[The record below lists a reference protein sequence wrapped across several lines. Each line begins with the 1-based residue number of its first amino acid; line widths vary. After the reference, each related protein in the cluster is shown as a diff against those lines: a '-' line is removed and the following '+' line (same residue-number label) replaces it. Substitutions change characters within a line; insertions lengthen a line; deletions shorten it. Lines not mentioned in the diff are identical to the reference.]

1 MRKPSYLNL
10 TMHTIVMIFL
20 VFFFRFEYPPDLHQ
34 YSGYYDDQ
42 YGYYSDYN
50 GHRWDPH
57 IQQWVQQT
65 AGIVIGPGPKWAG
78 FNPYK
83 PSVLFVG
90 HRQTAQAQI
99 RRHNCLIRV
108 SSVCIQYALLN
119 LEKYHPKPLQLNGL
133 FQLIKLGNYI
143 RHKWVNFINSLS

>member
-1 MRKPSYLNL
+1 MIRTKIFFASPYVYLKKYREYEKPSYLNL
-10 TMHTIVMIFL
+10 VMHTIVMIFL
-20 VFFFRFEYPPDLHQ
+20 GFFFRFEYPPDLHQ

-65 AGIVIGPGPKWAG
+65 AGIVYCPGPGPKWAG
-78 FNPYK
+78 FNLYK

-90 HRQTAQAQI
+90 HRQTVQAHI
-99 RRHNCLIRV
+99 RRHILWLHRLHTECSIEIWKNV
-108 SSVCIQYALLN
+108 KNTTQN
-119 LEKYHPKPLQLNGL
+119 P
-133 FQLIKLGNYI
+133 
-143 RHKWVNFINSLS
+143 